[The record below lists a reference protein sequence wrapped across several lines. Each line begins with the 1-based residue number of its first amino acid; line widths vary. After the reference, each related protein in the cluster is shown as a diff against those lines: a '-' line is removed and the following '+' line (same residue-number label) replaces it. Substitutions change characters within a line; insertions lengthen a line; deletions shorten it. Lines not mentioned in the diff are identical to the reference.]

1 MAKLFS
7 AGTASNLKTSTRR
20 LAVDI
25 LLSLFAL
32 GILACTGLA
41 FLVPWLPAFPT
52 GGLALARYIPI
63 YDGDA
68 WLGEQIT
75 AATSAQAFRSENFQ
89 VLAHERA
96 LTSELRL
103 AAIDELRKFVLKPGE
118 TTLDDSQFTSRISS
132 MQIILEEDRNLAA
145 DGKVDQS
152 STAILRTAS
161 GDYQLASYFP
171 AKNSDLVF
179 DPPILLRPANL
190 RPGAKWQADGTLG
203 SYQYHSSG
211 SIAEATTYQGAKGS
225 FNDCRKITLRLSI
238 AQQGQVANDTTY
250 IDWFCSG
257 TGQVAEQELDA
268 NGKLLTRTEMVNS
281 SRFANPSGQPSAAS
295 TAPALPLL
303 DPAAQAAATMTTDP
317 AGWVLNVLGRTR
329 TANDTTEATI
339 QPVWVPTDP
348 PLLLV
353 AGHSGDLLAL
363 DITQAPGQV
372 LWHYH
377 PNGTIYSQPTFDPA
391 RQQIYFG
398 DSGKQL
404 VALDGRGLFRWSYA
418 CGDNIVTWPLVVSDT
433 LVFGSEDRNVYALDT
448 RSGALRWKYTTGAA
462 VAGSPAVDGDIVM
475 IGSDDG
481 VVYAFKAA
489 SGEKVWT
496 FTTGQAVEAP
506 LVAEDGVVYIA
517 SRDMNLYA
525 LRAADGSQVWQN
537 PVGNILRTQP
547 AVGKNAVYLIDENG
561 HTSAVSKS
569 DGRRL
574 WTSVERDYEGAP
586 LLVGQTLLAAANG
599 GLIYRLSE
607 DGKRLSAA
615 SGAKAFASLQDQD
628 IDFRLGLANGG
639 GAAWM
644 VDSKGYIWRFGPAW
658 SAAQPLELAWST
670 TLTNPPF
677 KSSPFYSAPQVWNS
691 QFFVADQAGS
701 VYQIDP
707 ATGQA
712 ALKGSLKDQ
721 PGNFRSGLVVGSDY
735 LLASSSNILYAV
747 HLPDIKPLWQFT
759 ANGFGLM
766 PAEVNGN
773 RVVWV
778 TGGNDNQAFLNLID
792 LKSGKQIWEAK
803 LDGVPVPGNALIR
816 DGIVYVNS
824 PISAYQLDTGQK
836 VWQAP
841 TESSI
846 GIGLSVLS
854 PDGET
859 LYSQLTD
866 TQNHPNRVAAI
877 ATRNGSPRWVANL
890 GADGLSLV
898 GALSLDGDT
907 LIVPLNNATRPILAL
922 DSTTGKEIWRY
933 TPDVPRLGNPF
944 INRGLILFTL
954 ENGQEVAVDLK
965 TGREVGRMGL
975 TQASLEGYNF
985 TQAMAVSGEYAL
997 APAGW
1002 SLLEIKI
1009 PAGLRR

>member
-1 MAKLFS
+1 M
-7 AGTASNLKTSTRR
+7 
-20 LAVDI
+20 DI
-25 LLSLFAL
+25 LLSLLAL
-32 GILACTGLA
+32 GVLLCTGLA
-41 FLVPWLPAFPT
+41 FLVPWLPGFPA
-52 GGLALARYIPI
+52 GGPALARYVPI
-63 YDGDA
+63 SDGDA
-68 WLGEQIT
+68 WLGEQVDP
-75 AATSAQAFRSENFQ
+75 ATSGQAFSSENFQ
-89 VLAHERA
+89 ILAHERA

-118 TTLDDSQFTSRISS
+118 TTQDDSLFTSRISS
-132 MQIILEEDRNLAA
+132 MQIILEENQNLAA
-145 DGKVDQS
+145 DGKVDRN
-152 STAILRTAS
+152 TTVILRTPT
-161 GDYQLASYFP
+161 GDYQLAVYSP
-171 AKNSDLVF
+171 AQNSDLVF
-179 DPPILLRPANL
+179 DPPVLLHPTDF
-190 RPGAKWQADGTLG
+190 RPGAKWQTDGSLG
-203 SYQYHSSG
+203 TYQVHSIG
-211 SIAEATTYQGAKGS
+211 SIAQDTTYQGAAGNFS
-225 FNDCRKITLRLSI
+225 DCRKVTLRLAI
-238 AQQGQVANDTTY
+238 ELQGKVTNDTTY
-250 IDWFCSG
+250 VDWFCSRIG
-257 TGQVAEQELDA
+257 LVDEQELDA
-268 NGKLLTRTEMVNS
+268 NGNVFNHTRMVS
-281 SRFANPSGQPSAAS
+281 SSHLSNTNAQRKPVPSM
-295 TAPALPLL
+295 PAFTLL
-303 DPAAQAAATMTTDP
+303 DASAQAAATTTTDP
-317 AGWVLNVLGRTR
+317 AGWALNVLGRTR
-329 TANDTTEATI
+329 TANDTTENTI

-353 AGHSGDLLAL
+353 AGHSGDLMAL
-363 DITQAPGQV
+363 DITRAPGQV

-377 PNGTIYSQPTFDPA
+377 PNGTIYGQPTFDPA

-404 VALDGRGLFRWSYA
+404 VALDGRGLFRWSYT
-418 CGDNIVTWPLVVSDT
+418 CGDNIITRPLVVGDR

-448 RSGALRWKYTTGAA
+448 HSGALRWKYTTGAA
-462 VAGSPAVDGDIVM
+462 VAGSPAVDGGTVM

-525 LRAADGSQVWQN
+525 VRAADGSQVWQN
-537 PVGNILRTQP
+537 PVGNILRTRP

-561 HTSAVSKS
+561 HLTAVSKN

-586 LLVGQTLLAAANG
+586 LLVGQTLLAVANG

-615 SGAKAFASLQDQD
+615 SGAKAFPSLQDQD
-628 IDFRLGLANGG
+628 IDFRLGLVNGG
-639 GAAWM
+639 GAAWT
-644 VDSKGYIWRFGPAW
+644 VDSKGYIWRFGPPW

-691 QFFVADQAGS
+691 QFIVADQAGS

-712 ALKGSLKDQ
+712 ALRGSLKDQ
-721 PGNFRSGLVVGSDY
+721 PGNFRTGLTVGSDY
-735 LLASSSNILYAV
+735 LLASSSSILYAA
-747 HLPDIKPLWQFT
+747 HLPDIQHLWQFT
-759 ANGFGLM
+759 ANGFGLL
-766 PAEVNGN
+766 PPVVNGD
-773 RVVWV
+773 RVAWV
-778 TGGNDNQAFLNLID
+778 TGGSDNQASLNLID

-841 TESSI
+841 AESSL

-854 PDGET
+854 PDGGT
-859 LYSQLTD
+859 LYSQLTGA
-866 TQNHPNRVAAI
+866 QNQPNLVTAI
-877 ATRNGSPRWVANL
+877 ATRDGSPRWVANL
-890 GADGLSLV
+890 GADGLSIV
-898 GALSLDGDT
+898 GALSLAGDT
-907 LIVPLNNATRPILAL
+907 LIVPLHNATRPILAL
-922 DSTTGKEIWRY
+922 DATTGKELWRY

-954 ENGQEVAVDLK
+954 ENGQVVAVDLK
-965 TGREVGRMGL
+965 TGREAGRMGL

-985 TQAMAVSGEYAL
+985 SQALAVSGEYAL

-1002 SLLEIKI
+1002 SLLEIKL
-1009 PAGLRR
+1009 PAGLPR